1 MMCDKNKLSESKT
14 IKFVK
19 EYGWMILAFSVM
31 CALIALLACCKDIKL
46 TVDRNCC
53 KVSFIASIALW
64 FFVSVGC
71 NHWRNKRIKSCTT
84 GDKTNNNSDVLECWW
99 DHICQVFSFDY
110 AYAKIKKNQI
120 PKYARAYYI
129 KKANHI
135 NLIVSLVC
143 VVICWVLVKFVKSDY
158 CWLILSFFVLA
169 RMISRTMEINISF
182 FKDIFSDEKNSTL
195 TNYARIKLA
204 VFSLC
209 EEAILFSFIYYAF
222 GNCEESVFDSVLLG
236 MSSFIMSNGG
246 DFDGNPFLK
255 IIAIYQVISAV
266 ILITM
271 SIANYLSLTKPA
283 NKSCFEILEM
293 ENDIGSETFQ
303 TNTIETYSK
312 NDYDLY
318 YTDDGY
324 VEYLIQKHPS
334 TAETN
339 NEENDKKHRCDVI
352 FTRVL
357 YKDKKLNFSQYI
369 KEIQNKTQRTDY
381 NFILANGALKTAIG
395 TKRIFIPRTL
405 EFKKC
410 SFARLFTL
418 TKVKIED
425 EKEREYYSDK
435 KWWK

>member
-1 MMCDKNKLSESKT
+1 MRVENKLSELKNN
-14 IKFVK
+14 KFVK
-19 EYGWMILAFSVM
+19 EYVWRILAFFIM
-31 CALIALLACCKDIKL
+31 CALIALLACCKDIEL

-64 FFVSVGC
+64 LFVSVGC
-71 NHWRNKRIKSCTT
+71 NHWRNRRIKLYTT
-84 GDKTNNNSDVLECWW
+84 GATTNNNSDALECCW

-110 AYAKIKKNQI
+110 AFAKIKKNQI

-129 KKANHI
+129 KKANYI
-135 NLIVSLVC
+135 NLIVSLAC
-143 VVICWVLVKFVKSDY
+143 VVFCWVLVKFVKSDY
-158 CWLILSFFVLA
+158 CWLILSFFILA

-182 FKDIFSDEKNSTL
+182 FKDIFSNEKNSTL
-195 TNYARIKLA
+195 TNSMRIKLA
-204 VFSLC
+204 IFSLC

-222 GNCEESVFDSVLLG
+222 GNCEESAFDSILLG
-236 MSSFIMSNGG
+236 MSSFIMSNGE

-283 NKSCFEILEM
+283 NKSYFEILEM

-324 VEYLIQKHPS
+324 VEYLIWK
-334 TAETN
+334 
-339 NEENDKKHRCDVI
+339 CDTEKSATHNVI

-357 YKDKKLNFSQYI
+357 FKTEKLDFSKYI
-369 KEIQNKTQRTDY
+369 KEIQNKTKRVNYTY
-381 NFILANGALKTAIG
+381 MLANGALKTAIG
-395 TKRIFIPRTL
+395 TKRVFIPKTL
-405 EFKKC
+405 DFKKC

-418 TKVKIED
+418 SNVELED
-425 EKEREYYSDK
+425 EMERQYYNFS
-435 KWWK
+435 KWWT